1 MNLMLVYPAGFPD
14 VADGGHINI
23 IRGAHLYCDTTAES
37 DTTAMGSE
45 AQDENMANGWM
56 KNKKHPVTGEPLQ
69 CERLDLPPGSL
80 ICCNTR
86 AVSIAVLP
94 LLLQSDQLCLA
105 HDVECCWTLCRRS
118 SPREPNG

>member
-14 VADGGHINI
+14 VVDGGHINI

-37 DTTAMGSE
+37 DSAAMDSV

-56 KNKKHPVTGEPLQ
+56 KNKKHPVTGKPLR

-86 AVSIAVLP
+86 AILSWFCLPFQYAFRSITTELTQPCAAGITQTVRI
-94 LLLQSDQLCLA
+94 A
-105 HDVECCWTLCRRS
+105 
-118 SPREPNG
+118 